1 MFILADF
8 AITKNPDGSYKVAI
22 NKVVPANEEFAFG
35 TLDEAVNKVKE
46 VEAAEQPQ
54 A

>member
-1 MFILADF
+1 MADF
-8 AITKNPDGSYKVAI
+8 AITKNPDGSYKVTV

-35 TLDEAVNKVKE
+35 TLDEALNKVKE
-46 VEAAEQPQ
+46 VEATETPA